1 MLRIVEERNIKEY
14 INNYPATSTIIFIT
28 IVLHLLTYVLGDGA
42 TDYETARRFG
52 AIYSSNKDW
61 SEFPYL
67 LTATY
72 QHIGGMIH
80 IMLNIS
86 FIIICAPF
94 LEELYGTLKF
104 VLLYNLTGIAGG
116 LVTLIFETNVISSGA
131 SAAGYGM
138 LGIYIA
144 LIVKQHPQLSN
155 VNRQSI
161 ISMLI
166 IGIIMT
172 FTVPNISITGHLGGL
187 ISGALLGMFL
197 STKHNTKRNTIA
209 SIIKTLVVTFLLLVG
224 LNIPKNAIT
233 TRSFSD
239 VINEIGLEGIID
251 GNNQSPFLS
260 SFHSVNDEVKW
271 ISNYYNNY
279 FYKSSNTLLQVYN
292 AGISGNATSALE
304 TLETTLQEIK
314 RQAAEVQSHSGIDE
328 TQNVQQ
334 ELLSLY
340 QNLEQSAY
348 TLKEGLTTMDYYLL
362 NQYVQVN
369 NSLVESCES
378 FLNNLQSLY

>member
-14 INNYPATSTIIFIT
+14 INNHPATSTIIFIT

-52 AIYSSNKDW
+52 ALYSSNKDW

-67 LTATY
+67 LTSTY

-86 FIIICAPF
+86 FIIIFAPF

-144 LIVKQHPQLSN
+144 LIVKQHPQLSS

-187 ISGALLGMFL
+187 IAGALLGMFL

-209 SIIKTLVVTFLLLVG
+209 SIIKTLAVTFLLLAG
-224 LNIPKNAIT
+224 LNIPKNVIT
-233 TRSFSD
+233 TQSFSD
-239 VINEIGLEGIID
+239 VINKIGLEG
-251 GNNQSPFLS
+251 NNHSPFLS
-260 SFHSVNDEVKW
+260 SFHGVNDEVKW
-271 ISNYYNNY
+271 ISDYYNNY
-279 FYKSSNTLLQVYN
+279 FYKSSNTLLQAYN

-304 TLETTLQEIK
+304 TVETTIQEIK
-314 RQAAEVQSHSGIDE
+314 RQATEVQSHTGIVE

-334 ELLSLY
+334 ELLTLY
-340 QNLEQSAY
+340 QSLEQSAY
-348 TLKEGLTTMDYYLL
+348 TLREGLTMMDYYLL
-362 NQYVQVN
+362 NQYVLEN
-369 NSLVESCES
+369 NSLAESSEL

>member
-1 MLRIVEERNIKEY
+1 MRVVEERNIKEY

-28 IVLHLLTYVLGDGA
+28 ILLHLLTYMLGDGA

-52 AIYSSNKDW
+52 ALYSANKDW

-67 LTATY
+67 LTSTY
-72 QHIGGMIH
+72 QHIGGSIH

-144 LIVKQHPQLSN
+144 LIVKQHPQLSS

-187 ISGALLGMFL
+187 IAGALLGMFL
-197 STKHNTKRNTIA
+197 STKHVTKGNTIA
-209 SIIKTLVVTFLLLVG
+209 SIIKTLVVMFLLLVG
-224 LNIPKNAIT
+224 LNIPKKVIT
-233 TRSFSD
+233 TQSFSD
-239 VINEIGLEGIID
+239 VINKIGLEV
-251 GNNQSPFLS
+251 NNRSPFLS
-260 SFHSVNDEVKW
+260 SFHGVNDEVKW

-279 FYKSSNTLLQVYN
+279 FYKSSNTLLQAYN

-304 TLETTLQEIK
+304 TVETTIQEIK
-314 RQAAEVQSHSGIDE
+314 RQVAEVQSHTGIVE

-334 ELLSLY
+334 ELLTLY
-340 QNLEQSAY
+340 QSLEKLAY
-348 TLKEGLTTMDYYLL
+348 TLREGLTTMDYYIL
-362 NQYVQVN
+362 NQYVLGN
-369 NSLVESCES
+369 NSLVESSES

>member
-52 AIYSSNKDW
+52 ALYSANKDW

-67 LTATY
+67 LTSTY
-72 QHIGGMIH
+72 QHIGGFIH

-144 LIVKQHPQLSN
+144 LIVKQHPQLSR

-187 ISGALLGMFL
+187 IAGALLGMFL
-197 STKHNTKRNTIA
+197 STKHNTKGNTIA
-209 SIIKTLVVTFLLLVG
+209 SIIKTLVVMFLLLVG
-224 LNIPKNAIT
+224 LNFPKNMIT
-233 TRSFSD
+233 TQSFSD
-239 VINEIGLEGIID
+239 VINKIGLEG
-251 GNNQSPFLS
+251 NNRSPLLS
-260 SFHSVNDEVKW
+260 SFHGVNDEVKW
-271 ISNYYNNY
+271 ISNNYNNY
-279 FYKSSNTLLQVYN
+279 FYKSSNTLLKAYN

-304 TLETTLQEIK
+304 TVDTTIQEIK
-314 RQAAEVQSHSGIDE
+314 RQVAEVQSHTGIVE
-328 TQNVQQ
+328 TQNAQYG
-334 ELLSLY
+334 LLKLY
-340 QNLEQSAY
+340 QSLEQSAY
-348 TLKEGLTTMDYYLL
+348 TLREGLTTMDYYLL
-362 NQYVQVN
+362 NQYVLEN
-369 NSLVESCES
+369 NSIVESSES